1 MTALSAPKAQAAK
14 AARWR
19 EIPRFL
25 AGGARLA
32 VPIAVLAAAVVMVL
46 ALRQPPGYLAS
57 VSLLAT
63 QRDAAQAQLGFPQ
76 PRPVDGNAYRA
87 AVARGPVAGEALTAV
102 LGRPPTDRE
111 LRRFRAGTRVR
122 VRPTTTSSV
131 IRIEHVA
138 FDAGVASQAALALAD
153 ALTRW
158 EGARSATGLRQGVV
172 ALRADLASIDT
183 ALQQA
188 SDGSGGT
195 GGTAEAERSQLLA
208 LRDRRARELDVA
220 SARSAAYAGVGLVS
234 TFAPGEVEVRPVAR
248 WIVAKGLLAALVALA
263 TVYGALYLRAWLG
276 PHARGPAALAALA
289 GLSVVAELPPLGLG
303 TVAAGRDAIEALRI
317 SVLRAAA
324 GQASFVVGITSS
336 KGAAAKQG
344 VSVALAA
351 SLVRA
356 GRRTLLVD
364 ADLRNP
370 TIARRLGV
378 TAGSAAPFEW
388 HLRNPRLDVT
398 PGMVALDEARTCDFV
413 PGLDP
418 VSDPQGLLE
427 RNLEVRLAAWRQR
440 YDVVILDGPPVLP
453 YGDML
458 TIAPQCDAVALCAD
472 PAASTRED
480 LVEAGE
486 LLRRAS
492 TEMHGLVVTN
502 VAGA

>member
-1 MTALSAPKAQAAK
+1 
-14 AARWR
+14 
-19 EIPRFL
+19 
-25 AGGARLA
+25 
-32 VPIAVLAAAVVMVL
+32 MVL

-87 AVARGPVAGEALTAV
+87 AVARGPVAGDALTAV

-158 EGARSATGLRQGVV
+158 ERARSATGLRQGVV
-172 ALRADLASIDT
+172 ALKADLARIDA
-183 ALQQA
+183 ALQRA

-195 GGTAEAERSQLLA
+195 TGTAGTTEAERSQLLA

-220 SARSAAYAGVGLVS
+220 SARSNAYAGVGLVS
-234 TFAPGEVEVRPVAR
+234 SFAPGQVDVRPLAR
-248 WIVAKGLLAALVALA
+248 WIVAKGLLAAFVALV
-263 TVYGALYLRAWLG
+263 TVYGVLYLRARLDPRAG
-276 PHARGPAALAALA
+276 APAALAALA

-303 TVAAGRDAIEALRI
+303 TVAAGRDAIEALRM

-324 GQASFVVGITSS
+324 GQASFVVGVTSP
-336 KGAAAKQG
+336 KGAAAKEG

-398 PGMVALDEARTCDFV
+398 PGMVTLDEARTCDFV

-418 VSDPQGLLE
+418 VSDPQELLE
-427 RNLEVRLAAWRQR
+427 RNLEVRLASWRQR
-440 YDVVILDGPPVLP
+440 YDVVVLDGPPVLP
-453 YGDML
+453 HGDML
-458 TIAPQCDAVALCAD
+458 TIAPVCDTVALCAD
-472 PAASTRED
+472 PAVSTRED

-486 LLRRAS
+486 LLRRAA
-492 TEMHGLVVTN
+492 TAMHGLVVTN
-502 VAGA
+502 VARA